1 MLKLVIPVD
10 GSEASLRAIDA
21 ALRLAKETTVEVV
34 LLHIRE
40 GVATYHGDLMPR
52 EYERIGEQARAAQSR
67 ILEDAVAHARRIG
80 LDRVTPLPEAGTPD
94 VDIPRVAT
102 EHAADMIVMGTR
114 GLGAV
119 GALLLGSNTQRVV
132 HNATVPVLLVK

>member
-1 MLKLVIPVD
+1 M
-10 GSEASLRAIDA
+10 R
-21 ALRLAKETTVEVV
+21 RLHHRT
-34 LLHIRE
+34 H
-40 GVATYHGDLMPR
+40 
-52 EYERIGEQARAAQSR
+52 AAQLR
-67 ILEDAVAHARRIG
+67 IVDAGHIG
-80 LDRVTPLPEAGTPD
+80 LERVTPLPEAGTPD

-119 GALLLGSNTQRVV
+119 GALLLGSNTQRMV